1 MASKCALPST
11 FALLVADDSTLIYPQ
26 TEAGLTHSQQMSRV
40 LTLSTVAL
48 AVGKL
53 VLGFAIDRCGGVV
66 SLQSALAV
74 LSMLMLRIATATR
87 FQTFA
92 LSWIFADFFLS
103 ACWPAS
109 IKAIHEFFPPHEW
122 IPSISMLATALRIG
136 NAMAFSSYAMLLKFA
151 SSGFSPSSTY
161 KTLSSPMN
169 AWRYVFGACSLVQLL
184 PIILLF
190 YFGRQKQPDHAPS
203 AITDICDKPNNI
215 NDSNIISHH
224 HCQSS
229 TLSVIKK
236 QLKSVGFWLHL
247 ISRSCLMVFISYLLF
262 VPTYMKH
269 AFGMTSSAAAQVGSI
284 FALGCLLSVTTGSK
298 PYSSYTTTQRSA
310 LLSTLLGLGTIVS
323 FLQWAH
329 VSGQILLT
337 PAIGVVCMFFWG
349 FTASLPFYIPPSL
362 YALEQ
367 GGAASSAT
375 ISVLFDF
382 FGFLLLARFNGY
394 VASITHATLSQWK
407 GPFLFTTVCSFI
419 SLCSLTVA
427 TFMEGRNQA
436 H

>member
-1 MASKCALPST
+1 
-11 FALLVADDSTLIYPQ
+11 VAI
-26 TEAGLTHSQQMSRV
+26 
-40 LTLSTVAL
+40 

-53 VLGFAIDRCGGVV
+53 ILGFIIDRCGGVV
-66 SLQSALAV
+66 SLQVALAV
-74 LSMLMLRIATATR
+74 LSMLMVRIATATK

-92 LSWIFADFFLS
+92 SSWIFVDFIFS

-109 IKAIHEFFPPHEW
+109 IKAIHEFFPPPEW
-122 IPSISMLATALRIG
+122 IPSISMLATAARIG
-136 NAMAFSSYAMLLKFA
+136 NAMAFSSFAILLKLA
-151 SSGFSPSSTY
+151 SKGLVSSSTH
-161 KTLSSPMN
+161 TNLSSPMN
-169 AWRYVFGACSLVQLL
+169 AWRYVFGACSAIQLI
-184 PIILLF
+184 PIILLL

-203 AITDICDKPNNI
+203 AITDICDKPNNT
-215 NDSNIISHH
+215 NDLNTIPHH
-224 HCQSS
+224 HRQSS
-229 TLSVIKK
+229 NLSMIKK

-284 FALGCLLSVTTGSK
+284 FALGCLLSVTAGSK
-298 PYSSYTTTQRSA
+298 PYSSYTTRQRSA

>member
-1 MASKCALPST
+1 
-11 FALLVADDSTLIYPQ
+11 
-26 TEAGLTHSQQMSRV
+26 
-40 LTLSTVAL
+40 
-48 AVGKL
+48 
-53 VLGFAIDRCGGVV
+53 
-66 SLQSALAV
+66 
-74 LSMLMLRIATATR
+74 
-87 FQTFA
+87 
-92 LSWIFADFFLS
+92 
-103 ACWPAS
+103 
-109 IKAIHEFFPPHEW
+109 
-122 IPSISMLATALRIG
+122 MLATAARIG
-136 NAMAFSSYAMLLKFA
+136 NAMAFSSFAILLKLA
-151 SSGFSPSSTY
+151 SRGFVTSSTH
-161 KTLSSPMN
+161 TALSPPMN
-169 AWRYVFGACSLVQLL
+169 AWRYVFGACSAIQLI

-203 AITDICDKPNNI
+203 AIADICDKPNNI
-215 NDSNIISHH
+215 NDSNIIPHH
-224 HCQSS
+224 PRQSS

-262 VPTYMKH
+262 VPTYMKY

-284 FALGCLLSVTTGSK
+284 FALGCLLSVTAGSK

-310 LLSTLLGLGTIVS
+310 LLSTLLALGTIVS

-337 PAIGVVCMFFWG
+337 PALGVLCMFFWG

-375 ISVLFDF
+375 IADLFDV

-407 GPFLFTTVCSFI
+407 GPFLFTTICSLI

-427 TFMEGRNQA
+427 TYMEGRNQA